1 MANSDL
7 LGKSKTLLKL
17 DLNDQTN
24 LCVALLLS
32 LVGLNRIVRRVKDY
46 PLAPLQ
52 VEVLLTCELCL
63 EGKR

>member
-17 DLNDQTN
+17 DLIDQTFY
-24 LCVALLLS
+24 VALLLS

-52 VEVLLTCELCL
+52 VGILPTYESYL
-63 EGKR
+63 E

>member
-7 LGKSKTLLKL
+7 LGKSKTLLKF
-17 DLNDQTN
+17 DLIDQTN

-52 VEVLLTCELCL
+52 VGILPTYESYL
-63 EGKR
+63 E

>member
-17 DLNDQTN
+17 DLNDQTI

-32 LVGLNRIVRRVKDY
+32 LVGLNGIVRRVKDY
-46 PLAPLQ
+46 TLAPL
-52 VEVLLTCELCL
+52 
-63 EGKR
+63 

>member
-1 MANSDL
+1 MENSDL

-17 DLNDQTN
+17 DLIDQTFY
-24 LCVALLLS
+24 VALLLS

-52 VEVLLTCELCL
+52 VGVFPTYESYL
-63 EGKR
+63 E